1 MQHNI
6 LALELKTLVDN
17 YRLLLI
23 QSPLVLPKAANRNAK
38 AAEYCASY
46 AVSKWHIHTAP
57 NPLYSKVSQL
67 YTSML
72 LCFSANDEALAYL
85 QSESSNP
92 TSGTISKQNYNSKR
106 YMHLH
111 VHCSSIHNSQEMKTI

>member
-57 NPLYSKVSQL
+57 NHLFPGMV
-67 YTSML
+67 
-72 LCFSANDEALAYL
+72 FSSCSL
-85 QSESSNP
+85 
-92 TSGTISKQNYNSKR
+92 ISCDLPNYCN
-106 YMHLH
+106 
-111 VHCSSIHNSQEMKTI
+111 